1 VKYRYQL
8 PSQFCFVLVANV
20 MALTEMT
27 QTVLKTSTQIDTT
40 GFDPTGFNFSLFLFV
55 FCVCGWFFFLGGGI
69 LFVC

>member
-8 PSQFCFVLVANV
+8 PPQFCFVLVANV

-40 GFDPTGFNFSLFLFV
+40 GFDPNLIIPL
-55 FCVCGWFFFLGGGI
+55 
-69 LFVC
+69 